1 MHELSIAMSIVD
13 MAEEESNKRGSAPVL
28 AVYLQLGKIS
38 GVVKEALLSSF
49 EMACAGTS
57 LAGSRLEIE
66 EIAIEVYCP
75 VCKEPR
81 TLESMQWFV
90 CPECKNPVSEVL
102 HGRELQ
108 VVALEM
114 DECPA

>member
-1 MHELSIAMSIVD
+1 MHELSIAMSIVE
-13 MAEEESNKRGSAPVL
+13 MAEEESDKRGGVAVL
-28 AVYLQLGKIS
+28 AIHLKLGRLA

-49 EMACAGTS
+49 ELARAGTCMAES
-57 LAGSRLEIE
+57 HLEIE
-66 EIAIEVYCP
+66 EVPVEVFCS
-75 VCKEPR
+75 VCQAPR

-108 VVALEM
+108 VVALEI